1 MNWLCS
7 LISRQRRV
15 GAHIDI
21 PIINS
26 LKQLIGAHLLNA
38 YLFWQNDKLHL
49 HFFLLQGKLVSLK
62 KKKKKQTQNSFGS
75 VNNFQREEQPMLV

>member
-1 MNWLCS
+1 MD
-7 LISRQRRV
+7 
-15 GAHIDI
+15 GAHIDV

-26 LKQLIGAHLLNA
+26 LKQLIGAHLLNT

-62 KKKKKQTQNSFGS
+62 KKKQKKHKTLFGLLIIS
-75 VNNFQREEQPMLV
+75 KEKSSQCLCK

>member
-1 MNWLCS
+1 MD
-7 LISRQRRV
+7 
-15 GAHIDI
+15 GAHIDV
-21 PIINS
+21 PVINS

-49 HFFLLQGKLVSLK
+49 HFFLLQGKLVSFK
-62 KKKKKQTQNSFGS
+62 KTTTQNSFGS

>member
-1 MNWLCS
+1 MD
-7 LISRQRRV
+7 
-15 GAHIDI
+15 GAHIDV

-26 LKQLIGAHLLNA
+26 LKQLIGAHLLNT

-62 KKKKKQTQNSFGS
+62 KKTKKTQNSFGS
-75 VNNFQREEQPMLV
+75 VNNFQREEQPKLV

>member
-1 MNWLCS
+1 MD
-7 LISRQRRV
+7 
-15 GAHIDI
+15 GAHIDV

-26 LKQLIGAHLLNA
+26 LKQLIGAHLLNT

-62 KKKKKQTQNSFGS
+62 KKTKKTENSFGS

>member
-1 MNWLCS
+1 MD
-7 LISRQRRV
+7 
-15 GAHIDI
+15 GAHIDV

-26 LKQLIGAHLLNA
+26 LKQLIGAHLLNS

-49 HFFLLQGKLVSLK
+49 YFFLFQGKLVSFK
-62 KKKKKQTQNSFGS
+62 KTQNSFGS